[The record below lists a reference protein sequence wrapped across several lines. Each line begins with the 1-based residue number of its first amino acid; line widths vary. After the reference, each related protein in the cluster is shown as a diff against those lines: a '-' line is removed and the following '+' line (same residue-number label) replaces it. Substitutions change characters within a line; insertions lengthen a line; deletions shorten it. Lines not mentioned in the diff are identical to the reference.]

1 MGMKK
6 WQIAGF
12 NKMLAKELA
21 EECDIDPIVALIA
34 SARGYTDPA
43 SLEEFLSDEP
53 CFDDPRN
60 LTDVEK
66 AAEII
71 NSNIENGSKIA
82 VYGDY
87 DCDGITST
95 VLMFSYLKSRGADC
109 VYYIPDRFDEGYG
122 MNTGAVEKL
131 AGEGIKLLITVDNGI
146 ACHNEIKRAKEL
158 GMSVVVT
165 DHHLPKETLPQADA
179 VVDPHRADCRSE
191 FKEICGAEVAF
202 KLICVLEERE
212 PEELLPYYS
221 DLLSVA
227 LTADVMPLIYEN
239 RAIVKYGI
247 EKLKQSP
254 LTGFSALM
262 SVAAIQRENIS
273 AGRIAFGI
281 APRIN
286 AAGRMGSAAR
296 AVELLLSDNM
306 LNALGIAN
314 EIDDDNSERQ
324 RIEKEIF
331 AEASAEIEKKGYFYD
346 RVIVVD
352 GEGWHNGVLG
362 IVASRITERYGC
374 PSIVISRNGN
384 DASGSGRSIEGF
396 SLYDAINA
404 ASDTLSKFGGH
415 ELAAGISL
423 SSDKIPAF
431 REKINEYASGCDFV
445 PPVLKLDCKLNPSG
459 LTVELAEALKELE
472 PFGQGNPSPLFGVY
486 GVKLERINPIGGGKH
501 LRLIFSKGDNSFQA
515 LLFGVTAEQFCFECG
530 DLLDLAVTVS
540 SDVYNG
546 ETRLS
551 VQIKALRMSGTDDVR
566 LFGEISCFNDY
577 MAGRQ
582 VDAEQLLPSREETG
596 SVYRLIASKPVTG
609 ERIKYLTLNTVGY
622 AKCEISLMVLSELGL
637 IQKDGA
643 GFYKITGAGRRTELA
658 NSAVYRNLLER
669 SGKQ

>member
-21 EECDIDPIVALIA
+21 VECDIDPIVALIA

-60 LTDVEK
+60 LVDIEK
-66 AAEII
+66 AADII
-71 NSNIENGSKIA
+71 NSYIENGSRIA

-179 VVDPHRADCRSE
+179 VVDPHRVDCRSE

-331 AEASAEIEKKGYFYD
+331 SEASAEIEKKGYFYD

-384 DASGSGRSIEGF
+384 AASGSGRSIEGF
-396 SLYDAINA
+396 SLYDAITA
-404 ASDTLSKFGGH
+404 APDTLSKFGRH

-486 GVKLERINPIGGGKH
+486 GVELVRINPIGGGKH

-551 VQIKALRMSGTDDVR
+551 VQVKALRMNGTDDVR

-577 MAGRQ
+577 MAGRP

>member
-21 EECDIDPIVALIA
+21 VECDIDPIVALIA

-60 LTDVEK
+60 LADIEK

-71 NSNIENGSKIA
+71 NSYIENGSKVA

-131 AGEGIKLLITVDNGI
+131 AGEGVKLLITVDNGI

-179 VVDPHRADCRSE
+179 VVDPHRVDCRSE

-384 DASGSGRSIEGF
+384 AASGSGRSIEGF

-423 SSDKIPAF
+423 SSDNIPAF
-431 REKINEYASGCDFV
+431 RKKINEYASGCDFV

-486 GVKLERINPIGGGKH
+486 GVELVRINPIGGGKH

-540 SDVYNG
+540 SDIYNG

-551 VQIKALRMSGTDDVR
+551 VQVKALRMNGTDDVR

>member
-1 MGMKK
+1 MGIKK

-12 NKMLAKELA
+12 DKTLAKELA
-21 EECDIDPIVALIA
+21 EECNIDPIVALIA

-71 NSNIENGSKIA
+71 NSNIENGSRIA

-131 AGEGIKLLITVDNGI
+131 AGEGVKLLITVDNGI

-239 RAIVKYGI
+239 RTIVKYGI

-262 SVAAIQRENIS
+262 SVAAIQRDNIS

-324 RIEKEIF
+324 RIEKKIF
-331 AEASAEIEKKGYFYD
+331 TEASAVIEENGYFYD

-374 PSIVISRNGN
+374 PSIVISRNGA

-396 SLYDAINA
+396 SLYNAINA

-423 SSDKIPAF
+423 PSDKIPAF
-431 REKINEYASGCDFV
+431 RKKINMYASQCEFV

-472 PFGQGNPSPLFGVY
+472 PFGHGNPSPVFGVY
-486 GVKLERINPIGGGKH
+486 GVKLERINQIGGGKH

-515 LLFGVTAEQFCFECG
+515 LLFGVTVEQFCFECG

-540 SDVYNG
+540 TDIYNG

-551 VQIKALRMSGTDDVR
+551 VQIKALRMNGTDDDR

-577 MAGRQ
+577 MAGR
-582 VDAEQLLPSREETG
+582 ACNTEQLLPSREETG

-637 IQKDGA
+637 IQKDSTGR
-643 GFYKITGAGRRTELA
+643 YKITGTVKRTELA
-658 NSAVYRNLLER
+658 NSAVYKNLLER

>member
-21 EECDIDPIVALIA
+21 VECDIDPIVALIA

-43 SLEEFLSDEP
+43 SLEEFLSDES

-60 LTDVEK
+60 LSDIEK
-66 AAEII
+66 AADII
-71 NSNIENGSKIA
+71 NSYIEDGSRIA

-131 AGEGIKLLITVDNGI
+131 AGEGVKLLITVDNGI

-165 DHHLPKETLPQADA
+165 DHHLPIETLPQADA

-384 DASGSGRSIEGF
+384 AASGSGRSIEGF

-423 SSDKIPAF
+423 SSDNIPAF

-472 PFGQGNPSPLFGVY
+472 PFGQGNPSPLFGVF

-540 SDVYNG
+540 SDIYNG

-551 VQIKALRMSGTDDVR
+551 VQVKALRMSGTDDDRV
-566 LFGEISCFNDY
+566 FGEISCFNDY

>member
-1 MGMKK
+1 MGIKK

-60 LTDVEK
+60 LVDIEK
-66 AAEII
+66 AADII
-71 NSNIENGSKIA
+71 NSYIEDGSRIA

-262 SVAAIQRENIS
+262 SVAAIQRDNIS

-374 PSIVISRNGN
+374 PSLVLSRKG
-384 DASGSGRSIEGF
+384 DAASGAGRSI
-396 SLYDAINA
+396 
-404 ASDTLSKFGGH
+404 
-415 ELAAGISL
+415 
-423 SSDKIPAF
+423 
-431 REKINEYASGCDFV
+431 
-445 PPVLKLDCKLNPSG
+445 
-459 LTVELAEALKELE
+459 
-472 PFGQGNPSPLFGVY
+472 
-486 GVKLERINPIGGGKH
+486 
-501 LRLIFSKGDNSFQA
+501 
-515 LLFGVTAEQFCFECG
+515 
-530 DLLDLAVTVS
+530 
-540 SDVYNG
+540 
-546 ETRLS
+546 
-551 VQIKALRMSGTDDVR
+551 
-566 LFGEISCFNDY
+566 
-577 MAGRQ
+577 
-582 VDAEQLLPSREETG
+582 
-596 SVYRLIASKPVTG
+596 
-609 ERIKYLTLNTVGY
+609 
-622 AKCEISLMVLSELGL
+622 
-637 IQKDGA
+637 
-643 GFYKITGAGRRTELA
+643 
-658 NSAVYRNLLER
+658 
-669 SGKQ
+669 

>member
-21 EECDIDPIVALIA
+21 VECDIDPIVALIA

-60 LTDVEK
+60 LVDIEK
-66 AAEII
+66 AADII
-71 NSNIENGSKIA
+71 NSYIEDGSRIA

-179 VVDPHRADCRSE
+179 VVDPHRVDCRSE

-374 PSIVISRNGN
+374 PSIVISRNG
-384 DASGSGRSIEGF
+384 DAASGSGRSIEGF

-486 GVKLERINPIGGGKH
+486 GVELVRINPIDGGKH

-551 VQIKALRMSGTDDVR
+551 VQVKALRMNGTDDVR

-577 MAGRQ
+577 MAGSP

>member
-6 WQIAGF
+6 WQIADF
-12 NKMLAKELA
+12 DKMLAKELA

-60 LTDVEK
+60 LVDIEK
-66 AAEII
+66 AADII
-71 NSNIENGSKIA
+71 HSYIEDGSRIA

-165 DHHLPKETLPQADA
+165 DHHLPKETLPAADA
-179 VVDPHRADCRSE
+179 VIDPHRADCRSE

-202 KLICVLEERE
+202 KLVCVLEERE

-247 EKLKQSP
+247 EKLKRSP

-262 SVAAIQRENIS
+262 SVAAIQRDNIS

-374 PSIVISRNGN
+374 PSIVISRNG
-384 DASGSGRSIEGF
+384 DAASGSGRSIEGF

-423 SSDKIPAF
+423 SSDNIPAF
-431 REKINEYASGCDFV
+431 REKINEYASVCDFV

-472 PFGQGNPSPLFGVY
+472 PFGQGNPSPLFGVF
-486 GVKLERINPIGGGKH
+486 GVKLERINQIGGGKH

-540 SDVYNG
+540 SDIYNG

-551 VQIKALRMSGTDDVR
+551 VQVKALRMNGTDDVR

>member
-21 EECDIDPIVALIA
+21 VECDIDPIVALIA

-60 LTDVEK
+60 LVDIEK
-66 AAEII
+66 AADII
-71 NSNIENGSKIA
+71 NSYIEDGSRIA

-131 AGEGIKLLITVDNGI
+131 AGEGVKLLITVDNGI

-331 AEASAEIEKKGYFYD
+331 SEASAEIEKKGYFYD

-384 DASGSGRSIEGF
+384 AASGSGRSIEGF

-486 GVKLERINPIGGGKH
+486 GVELVRINPIGGGKH

-540 SDVYNG
+540 SDIYNG

-551 VQIKALRMSGTDDVR
+551 VQVKALRMNGTDDVR

>member
-1 MGMKK
+1 MGIKK
-6 WQIAGF
+6 WQIADF
-12 NKMLAKELA
+12 DKMLAKELA

-60 LTDVEK
+60 LSDIEK
-66 AAEII
+66 AADII
-71 NSNIENGSKIA
+71 NSYIENGSRIA

-179 VVDPHRADCRSE
+179 VVDPHRVDCRSE

-247 EKLKQSP
+247 EKLKRSP

-262 SVAAIQRENIS
+262 SVAAIQRDNIS

-331 AEASAEIEKKGYFYD
+331 SEASAEIEKKGYFYD

-384 DASGSGRSIEGF
+384 AASGSGRSIEGF

-423 SSDKIPAF
+423 SSDNIPAF

-486 GVKLERINPIGGGKH
+486 GVELVRINPIGGGKH

-540 SDVYNG
+540 SDIYNG

-551 VQIKALRMSGTDDVR
+551 VQVKALRMNGTDDVR

>member
-21 EECDIDPIVALIA
+21 VECDIDPIVALIA

-60 LTDVEK
+60 LVDIEK
-66 AAEII
+66 AADII
-71 NSNIENGSKIA
+71 NSYIEDGSRIA

-179 VVDPHRADCRSE
+179 VIDPHRADCRSE

-331 AEASAEIEKKGYFYD
+331 SEASAEIEKKGYFYD

-374 PSIVISRNGN
+374 PSIVISRNG
-384 DASGSGRSIEGF
+384 DAASGSGRSIEGF

-423 SSDKIPAF
+423 SSDNIPAF

-472 PFGQGNPSPLFGVY
+472 PFGQGNPSPLFGVF
-486 GVKLERINPIGGGKH
+486 GVKLERINQIGGGKH

-540 SDVYNG
+540 SDIYNG

-551 VQIKALRMSGTDDVR
+551 VQVKALRMNGTDDDR

>member
-21 EECDIDPIVALIA
+21 VECDIDPIVALIA

-60 LTDVEK
+60 LVDIEK
-66 AAEII
+66 AADII
-71 NSNIENGSKIA
+71 NSYIEDGSRIA

-374 PSIVISRNGN
+374 PSIVISRNG
-384 DASGSGRSIEGF
+384 DAASGSGRSIEGF

-423 SSDKIPAF
+423 SSDNIPAF

-472 PFGQGNPSPLFGVY
+472 PFGQGNPSPLFGVF

-540 SDVYNG
+540 SDIYNG

-551 VQIKALRMSGTDDVR
+551 VQVKALRMNGTDDVR

>member
-21 EECDIDPIVALIA
+21 VECDIDPIVALIA

-60 LTDVEK
+60 LVDIEK
-66 AAEII
+66 AADII
-71 NSNIENGSKIA
+71 NSYIENGSRIA

-179 VVDPHRADCRSE
+179 VVDPHRVDCRSE

-247 EKLKQSP
+247 EKLKRSP

-262 SVAAIQRENIS
+262 SVAAIQRDNIS

-374 PSIVISRNGN
+374 PSIVISRNG
-384 DASGSGRSIEGF
+384 DAASGSGRSIEGF

-423 SSDKIPAF
+423 SSDNIPAF

-472 PFGQGNPSPLFGVY
+472 PFGQGNPSPLFGVF

-540 SDVYNG
+540 SDIYNG

-551 VQIKALRMSGTDDVR
+551 VQVKALRMNGTDDVR

>member
-1 MGMKK
+1 MGIKK

-12 NKMLAKELA
+12 DKTLAKELA

-71 NSNIENGSKIA
+71 NSNIENGSRIA

-131 AGEGIKLLITVDNGI
+131 AGEGVKLLITVDNGI

-262 SVAAIQRENIS
+262 SVAAIQRDNIS

-286 AAGRMGSAAR
+286 AAGRIGSAAR

-306 LNALGIAN
+306 LDALGIAN

-384 DASGSGRSIEGF
+384 AASGSGRSIEGF

-423 SSDKIPAF
+423 PSDKIPAF
-431 REKINEYASGCDFV
+431 RKKINMYASQCEFV

-472 PFGQGNPSPLFGVY
+472 PFGQGNPSPLFGVF

-551 VQIKALRMSGTDDVR
+551 VQIKALRMSGTDDDR

-577 MAGRQ
+577 MAGRP

-669 SGKQ
+669 SGK

>member
-21 EECDIDPIVALIA
+21 VECDIDPIVALIA

-60 LTDVEK
+60 LVDIEK
-66 AAEII
+66 AADII
-71 NSNIENGSKIA
+71 NSYIEDGSRIA

-179 VVDPHRADCRSE
+179 VVDPHRVDCRSE

-247 EKLKQSP
+247 EKLKRSP

-262 SVAAIQRENIS
+262 SVAAIQRDNIS

-331 AEASAEIEKKGYFYD
+331 SEASAEIEKKGYFYD

-384 DASGSGRSIEGF
+384 AASGSGRSIEGF

-431 REKINEYASGCDFV
+431 REKINEYASVCDFV

-472 PFGQGNPSPLFGVY
+472 PFGQGNPSPLFGVF
-486 GVKLERINPIGGGKH
+486 GVKLERINQIGGGKH

-540 SDVYNG
+540 SDIYNG

-551 VQIKALRMSGTDDVR
+551 VQVKALRMNGTDDVR

>member
-1 MGMKK
+1 MGIKK

-12 NKMLAKELA
+12 DKTLAKELA

-71 NSNIENGSKIA
+71 NSNIENGSRIA

-95 VLMFSYLKSRGADC
+95 VLMFSYLKSRGSDC

-131 AGEGIKLLITVDNGI
+131 AGEGVKLLITVDNGI

-239 RAIVKYGI
+239 RTIVKYGI

-262 SVAAIQRENIS
+262 SVAAIQRDNIS

-306 LNALGIAN
+306 LDALGIAN

-324 RIEKEIF
+324 RIEKKIF
-331 AEASAEIEKKGYFYD
+331 TEASAVIEENGYFYD

-374 PSIVISRNGN
+374 PSIVISRNGA

-396 SLYDAINA
+396 SLYNAINA

-423 SSDKIPAF
+423 PSDKIPAF
-431 REKINEYASGCDFV
+431 RKKINMYASQCEFV

-472 PFGQGNPSPLFGVY
+472 PFGHGNPSPVFGVY

-501 LRLIFSKGDNSFQA
+501 LRLIFSKGDNSFQG

-540 SDVYNG
+540 TDVYNG

-551 VQIKALRMSGTDDVR
+551 VQIKALRMNGTDDDR

-577 MAGRQ
+577 MAGR
-582 VDAEQLLPSREETG
+582 ACNTEQLLPSREETG

-637 IQKDGA
+637 IQKDSTGC
-643 GFYKITGAGRRTELA
+643 YKITGTVKRTELA
-658 NSAVYRNLLER
+658 NSAVYKNLLER

>member
-1 MGMKK
+1 MGIKK

-12 NKMLAKELA
+12 DKTLAKELA

-71 NSNIENGSKIA
+71 NSNIENGSRIA

-131 AGEGIKLLITVDNGI
+131 AGEGVKLLITVDNGI

-239 RAIVKYGI
+239 RTIVKYGI

-262 SVAAIQRENIS
+262 SVAAIQRDNIS

-324 RIEKEIF
+324 RIEKKIF
-331 AEASAEIEKKGYFYD
+331 TEASAEIEKKGYFYD

-384 DASGSGRSIEGF
+384 AASGSGRSIEGF

-423 SSDKIPAF
+423 PSDKIPAF
-431 REKINEYASGCDFV
+431 RKKINMYASQCEFV

-472 PFGQGNPSPLFGVY
+472 PFGQGNPSPLFGVF

-551 VQIKALRMSGTDDVR
+551 VQIKALRMSGTDDDR

-577 MAGRQ
+577 MAGRP

-669 SGKQ
+669 SGK

>member
-60 LTDVEK
+60 LVDIEK
-66 AAEII
+66 AADII
-71 NSNIENGSKIA
+71 NSYIEDGSRIA

-179 VVDPHRADCRSE
+179 VIDPHRADCRSE

-374 PSIVISRNGN
+374 PSIVISRNG
-384 DASGSGRSIEGF
+384 DAASGSGRSIEGF

-423 SSDKIPAF
+423 SSYKIPAF

-486 GVKLERINPIGGGKH
+486 GVELVRINPIGGGKH

-540 SDVYNG
+540 SDIYNG

-551 VQIKALRMSGTDDVR
+551 VQVKALRMNGTDDVR

>member
-1 MGMKK
+1 MGIKK

-12 NKMLAKELA
+12 DKMLAKELA

-60 LTDVEK
+60 LADIEK

-71 NSNIENGSKIA
+71 NSYIENGSKVA

-131 AGEGIKLLITVDNGI
+131 AGEGVKLLITVDNGI

-239 RAIVKYGI
+239 RVILKYGI

-262 SVAAIQRENIS
+262 SVAAIQRDNIS

-331 AEASAEIEKKGYFYD
+331 AAASAEIEKNGYFYD

-374 PSIVISRNGN
+374 PSIVISKNGTA
-384 DASGSGRSIEGF
+384 ASGSGRSIEGF

-423 SSDKIPAF
+423 PSDNISSF
-431 REKINEYASGCDFV
+431 REKINMYASQCDFV

-472 PFGQGNPSPLFGVY
+472 PFGHGNPSPVFGVY

-540 SDVYNG
+540 SDIYNG

-551 VQIKALRMSGTDDVR
+551 VQIKALRMNGTDDDR

-577 MAGRQ
+577 MAGRP

-637 IQKDGA
+637 IQKDGYLLW
-643 GFYKITGAGRRTELA
+643 FFR
-658 NSAVYRNLLER
+658 NSV
-669 SGKQ
+669 

>member
-21 EECDIDPIVALIA
+21 VECDIDPIVALIA

-60 LTDVEK
+60 LVDIEK
-66 AAEII
+66 AADII
-71 NSNIENGSKIA
+71 NSYIEDGSRIA

-179 VVDPHRADCRSE
+179 VVDPHRVDCRSE

-331 AEASAEIEKKGYFYD
+331 SEASAEIEKKGYFYD

-384 DASGSGRSIEGF
+384 AASGSGRSIEGF

-472 PFGQGNPSPLFGVY
+472 PFGQGNPSPLFGVF

-540 SDVYNG
+540 SDIYNG

-551 VQIKALRMSGTDDVR
+551 VQIKALRMSGTDDDR

-577 MAGRQ
+577 MAGRP

>member
-21 EECDIDPIVALIA
+21 VECDIDPIVALIA

-60 LTDVEK
+60 LVDIEK
-66 AAEII
+66 AADII
-71 NSNIENGSKIA
+71 NSYIEDGSRIA

-331 AEASAEIEKKGYFYD
+331 SEASAEIEKKGYFYD

-374 PSIVISRNGN
+374 PSIVISRNG
-384 DASGSGRSIEGF
+384 DAASGSGRSIEGF

-486 GVKLERINPIGGGKH
+486 GVELVRINPIGGGKH

-540 SDVYNG
+540 SDIYNG

-551 VQIKALRMSGTDDVR
+551 VQIKALRMSGTDDDR

>member
-1 MGMKK
+1 MGVKK

-21 EECDIDPIVALIA
+21 VECDIDPIVALIA

-179 VVDPHRADCRSE
+179 VVDPHRVDCRSE

-247 EKLKQSP
+247 EKLKRSP

-262 SVAAIQRENIS
+262 SVAAIQRDNIS

-374 PSIVISRNGN
+374 PSIVISRNG
-384 DASGSGRSIEGF
+384 DAASGSGRSIEGF

-472 PFGQGNPSPLFGVY
+472 PFGQGNPSPLFGVF

-540 SDVYNG
+540 SDIYNG

-551 VQIKALRMSGTDDVR
+551 VQVKALRMNGTDDVR

>member
-60 LTDVEK
+60 LSDIEK
-66 AAEII
+66 AADII
-71 NSNIENGSKIA
+71 NSYIEDGSRIA

-131 AGEGIKLLITVDNGI
+131 AGEGVKLLITVDNGI

-165 DHHLPKETLPQADA
+165 DHHLPKETLPAADA
-179 VVDPHRADCRSE
+179 VIDPHRADCRSE

-331 AEASAEIEKKGYFYD
+331 SEASAEIEKKGYFYD

-384 DASGSGRSIEGF
+384 AASGSGRSIEGF

-486 GVKLERINPIGGGKH
+486 GVELVRINPIGGGKH

-540 SDVYNG
+540 SDIYNG

-551 VQIKALRMSGTDDVR
+551 VQVKALRMNGTDDVR

>member
-21 EECDIDPIVALIA
+21 VECDIDPIVALIA

-60 LTDVEK
+60 LVDIEK
-66 AAEII
+66 AADII
-71 NSNIENGSKIA
+71 NSYIEDGSRIA

-179 VVDPHRADCRSE
+179 VIDPHRADCRSE

-262 SVAAIQRENIS
+262 SVAAIQRDNIS

-384 DASGSGRSIEGF
+384 AASGSGRSIEGF

-486 GVKLERINPIGGGKH
+486 GVELVRINPIGGGKH

-540 SDVYNG
+540 SDIYNG

-551 VQIKALRMSGTDDVR
+551 VQVKALRMNGTDDVR

>member
-21 EECDIDPIVALIA
+21 VECDIDPIVALIA

-60 LTDVEK
+60 LVDIEK
-66 AAEII
+66 AADII
-71 NSNIENGSKIA
+71 NSYIEDGSRIA

-165 DHHLPKETLPQADA
+165 DHHLPKETLPAADA
-179 VVDPHRADCRSE
+179 VIDPHRADCRSE

-331 AEASAEIEKKGYFYD
+331 SEASAEIEKKGYFYD

-374 PSIVISRNGN
+374 PSIVISRNG
-384 DASGSGRSIEGF
+384 DAASGSGRSIEGF

-423 SSDKIPAF
+423 SSDNIPAF

-486 GVKLERINPIGGGKH
+486 GVELVRINPIGGGKH

-540 SDVYNG
+540 SDIYNG

-551 VQIKALRMSGTDDVR
+551 VQVKALRMNGTDDVR

>member
-21 EECDIDPIVALIA
+21 VECDIDPIVALIA

-60 LTDVEK
+60 LVDIEK
-66 AAEII
+66 AADII
-71 NSNIENGSKIA
+71 NSYIEDGSRIA

-179 VVDPHRADCRSE
+179 VVDPHRVDCRSE

-247 EKLKQSP
+247 EKLKRSP

-374 PSIVISRNGN
+374 PSIVISRNG
-384 DASGSGRSIEGF
+384 DAASGSGRSIEGF

-486 GVKLERINPIGGGKH
+486 GVELVRINPIGGGKH

-540 SDVYNG
+540 SDIYNG
-546 ETRLS
+546 EMRLS
-551 VQIKALRMSGTDDVR
+551 VQVKALRMNGTDDVR

>member
-60 LTDVEK
+60 LVDIEK
-66 AAEII
+66 AADII
-71 NSNIENGSKIA
+71 NSYIEDGSRIA

-131 AGEGIKLLITVDNGI
+131 AGEGVKLLITVDNGI

-247 EKLKQSP
+247 EKLKRSP

-262 SVAAIQRENIS
+262 NVAAIQRDNIS

-331 AEASAEIEKKGYFYD
+331 SEASAEIEKKGYFYD

-384 DASGSGRSIEGF
+384 AASGSGRSIEGF

-486 GVKLERINPIGGGKH
+486 GVELVRINPIGGGKH

-551 VQIKALRMSGTDDVR
+551 VQVKALRMNGTDDDR

-596 SVYRLIASKPVTG
+596 SIYRLIASKPVTG

-669 SGKQ
+669 SGK

>member
-21 EECDIDPIVALIA
+21 VECDIDPIVALIA

-60 LTDVEK
+60 LSDIEK
-66 AAEII
+66 AADII
-71 NSNIENGSKIA
+71 NSYIENGSRIA

-109 VYYIPDRFDEGYG
+109 VYYIPNRFDEGYG

-131 AGEGIKLLITVDNGI
+131 AGEGVKLLITVDNGI

-179 VVDPHRADCRSE
+179 VVDPHRVDCRSE

-202 KLICVLEERE
+202 KLVCVLEERE

-374 PSIVISRNGN
+374 PSIVISRNG
-384 DASGSGRSIEGF
+384 DAASGSGRSIEGF

-423 SSDKIPAF
+423 SSDNIPAF

-472 PFGQGNPSPLFGVY
+472 PFGQGNPSPIFGVF
-486 GVKLERINPIGGGKH
+486 GVKLERINQIGGGKH

-551 VQIKALRMSGTDDVR
+551 VQIKALRMSGTDDDR

-577 MAGRQ
+577 MAGRP

>member
-21 EECDIDPIVALIA
+21 VECDIDPIVALIA

-60 LTDVEK
+60 LSDIEK
-66 AAEII
+66 AADII
-71 NSNIENGSKIA
+71 NSYIEDGSRIA

-131 AGEGIKLLITVDNGI
+131 AGEGVKLLITVDNGI

-247 EKLKQSP
+247 EKLKRSP

-472 PFGQGNPSPLFGVY
+472 PFGQGNPSPLFGVF

-540 SDVYNG
+540 SDIYNG

-551 VQIKALRMSGTDDVR
+551 VQVKALRMNGTDDVR

>member
-21 EECDIDPIVALIA
+21 VECDIDPIVALIA

-60 LTDVEK
+60 LVDIEK
-66 AAEII
+66 AADII
-71 NSNIENGSKIA
+71 NSYIEDGSRIA

-131 AGEGIKLLITVDNGI
+131 AGEGVKLLITVDNGI

-472 PFGQGNPSPLFGVY
+472 PFGQGNPSPLFGVF

-540 SDVYNG
+540 SDIYNG

-551 VQIKALRMSGTDDVR
+551 VQVKALRMNGTDDVR

>member
-1 MGMKK
+1 MGIKK
-6 WQIAGF
+6 WQIADF
-12 NKMLAKELA
+12 DKMLAKELA

-60 LTDVEK
+60 LSDIEK
-66 AAEII
+66 AADII
-71 NSNIENGSKIA
+71 NSYIENGSRIA

-109 VYYIPDRFDEGYG
+109 VYYIPNRFDEGYG

-131 AGEGIKLLITVDNGI
+131 AGEGVKLLITVDNGI

-165 DHHLPKETLPQADA
+165 DHHLPKETLPAADA
-179 VVDPHRADCRSE
+179 VIDPHRADCRSE

-202 KLICVLEERE
+202 KLVCVLEERE

-247 EKLKQSP
+247 EKLKRSP

-262 SVAAIQRENIS
+262 SVAAIQRDNIS

-374 PSIVISRNGN
+374 PSIVISRNG
-384 DASGSGRSIEGF
+384 DAASGSGRSIEGF

-423 SSDKIPAF
+423 SSDNIPAF

-472 PFGQGNPSPLFGVY
+472 PFGQGNPSPLFGVF
-486 GVKLERINPIGGGKH
+486 GVKLERINQIGGGKH

-540 SDVYNG
+540 SDIYNG

-551 VQIKALRMSGTDDVR
+551 VQVKALRMNGTDDVR

>member
-21 EECDIDPIVALIA
+21 VECDIDPIVALIA
-34 SARGYTDPA
+34 SARGYTDPT

-60 LTDVEK
+60 LSDIEK
-66 AAEII
+66 AADII
-71 NSNIENGSKIA
+71 NSYIENGSRIA

-131 AGEGIKLLITVDNGI
+131 AGEGVKLLITVDNGI

-179 VVDPHRADCRSE
+179 VVDPHRVDCRSE

-247 EKLKQSP
+247 EKLKRSP

-262 SVAAIQRENIS
+262 SVAAIQRDNIS

-331 AEASAEIEKKGYFYD
+331 SEASAEIEKKGYFYD

-374 PSIVISRNGN
+374 PSIVISRNG
-384 DASGSGRSIEGF
+384 DAASGSGRSIEGF

-486 GVKLERINPIGGGKH
+486 GVELVRINPIGGGKH

-540 SDVYNG
+540 SDIYNG

-551 VQIKALRMSGTDDVR
+551 VQVKALRMNGTDDVR

-596 SVYRLIASKPVTG
+596 SIYRLIASKPVTG

>member
-21 EECDIDPIVALIA
+21 VECDIDPIVALIA

-60 LTDVEK
+60 LVDIEK
-66 AAEII
+66 AADII
-71 NSNIENGSKIA
+71 NSYIENGSRIA

-179 VVDPHRADCRSE
+179 VVDPHRVDCRSE

-247 EKLKQSP
+247 EKLKRSP

-262 SVAAIQRENIS
+262 SVAAIQRDNIS

-374 PSIVISRNGN
+374 PSIVISRNG
-384 DASGSGRSIEGF
+384 DAASGSGRSIEGF

-423 SSDKIPAF
+423 SSDNIPAF

-472 PFGQGNPSPLFGVY
+472 PFGQGNPSPLFGVF

-540 SDVYNG
+540 SDIYNG

-551 VQIKALRMSGTDDVR
+551 VQVKALRMNGTDDVR

-577 MAGRQ
+577 MAGRP

>member
-12 NKMLAKELA
+12 DQMLAKELA

-60 LTDVEK
+60 LVDIEK
-66 AAEII
+66 AADII
-71 NSNIENGSKIA
+71 NSYIEDGSRIA

-131 AGEGIKLLITVDNGI
+131 AGEGVKLLITVDNGI

-179 VVDPHRADCRSE
+179 VVDPHRVDCRSE

-384 DASGSGRSIEGF
+384 AASGSGRSIEGF

-423 SSDKIPAF
+423 SSDKIPDF
-431 REKINEYASGCDFV
+431 REKINECASGCDFV

-486 GVKLERINPIGGGKH
+486 GVELVRINPIGGGKH

-540 SDVYNG
+540 SDLYNG

-551 VQIKALRMSGTDDVR
+551 VQIKALRMSGTDDDR

-577 MAGRQ
+577 MAGRP

>member
-21 EECDIDPIVALIA
+21 VECDIDPIVALIA

-60 LTDVEK
+60 LSDIEK
-66 AAEII
+66 AADII
-71 NSNIENGSKIA
+71 NSYIEDGSRIA

-131 AGEGIKLLITVDNGI
+131 AGEGVKLLITVDNGI

-262 SVAAIQRENIS
+262 SVAAIQRDNIS

-331 AEASAEIEKKGYFYD
+331 SEASAEIEKKGYFYD

-486 GVKLERINPIGGGKH
+486 GVELVRINPIGGGKH

-540 SDVYNG
+540 SDIYNG

-551 VQIKALRMSGTDDVR
+551 VQVKALRMSGTDDDR

>member
-6 WQIAGF
+6 WQIADF
-12 NKMLAKELA
+12 DKMLAKELA
-21 EECDIDPIVALIA
+21 VECDIDPIVALIA

-60 LTDVEK
+60 LSDIEK
-66 AAEII
+66 AADII
-71 NSNIENGSKIA
+71 NSYIENGSRIA

-109 VYYIPDRFDEGYG
+109 VYYIPDRFEEGYG

-131 AGEGIKLLITVDNGI
+131 AGEGVKLLITVDNGI

-165 DHHLPKETLPQADA
+165 DHHLPKETLPAADA
-179 VVDPHRADCRSE
+179 VIDPHRADCRSE

-374 PSIVISRNGN
+374 PSIVISRNG
-384 DASGSGRSIEGF
+384 DAASGSGRSIEGF

-423 SSDKIPAF
+423 SSDNIPAF
-431 REKINEYASGCDFV
+431 REKINEYASVCDFV

-540 SDVYNG
+540 SDIYNG

-551 VQIKALRMSGTDDVR
+551 VQVKALRMNGTDDVR

>member
-21 EECDIDPIVALIA
+21 VECDIDPIVALIA

-60 LTDVEK
+60 LVDIEK
-66 AAEII
+66 AADII
-71 NSNIENGSKIA
+71 NSYIEDGSRIA

-179 VVDPHRADCRSE
+179 VVDPHRVDCRSE

-374 PSIVISRNGN
+374 PSIVISRNG
-384 DASGSGRSIEGF
+384 DAASGSGRSIEGF

-423 SSDKIPAF
+423 SSDNIPAF

-486 GVKLERINPIGGGKH
+486 GVELVRINPIGGGKH

-540 SDVYNG
+540 SDIYNG

-551 VQIKALRMSGTDDVR
+551 VQVKALRMNGTDDVR

>member
-21 EECDIDPIVALIA
+21 VECDIDPIVALIA

-60 LTDVEK
+60 LVDIEK
-66 AAEII
+66 AADII
-71 NSNIENGSKIA
+71 NSYIEDGSRIA

-179 VVDPHRADCRSE
+179 VVDPHRVDCRSE

-262 SVAAIQRENIS
+262 SVAAIQRDNIS

-384 DASGSGRSIEGF
+384 AASGSGRSIEGF

-431 REKINEYASGCDFV
+431 REKINEYASVCDFV

-472 PFGQGNPSPLFGVY
+472 PFGQGNPSPLFGVF
-486 GVKLERINPIGGGKH
+486 GVKLERINQIGGGKH

-540 SDVYNG
+540 SDIYNG

-551 VQIKALRMSGTDDVR
+551 VQVKALRMNGTDDVR